1 VFAEKDE
8 TKADLIF
15 NNIRLEIG
23 GPNKKTKEED
33 YVIRDDIDLP
43 VRKVILVWLLGMGW

>member
-23 GPNKKTKEED
+23 GPNKKTERRGL
-33 YVIRDDIDLP
+33 RDS
-43 VRKVILVWLLGMGW
+43 